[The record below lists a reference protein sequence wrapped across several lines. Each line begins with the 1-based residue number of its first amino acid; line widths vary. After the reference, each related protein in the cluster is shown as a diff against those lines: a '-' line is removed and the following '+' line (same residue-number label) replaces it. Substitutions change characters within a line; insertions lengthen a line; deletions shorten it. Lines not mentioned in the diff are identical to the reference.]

1 MKKNLSPSKMLEDY
15 IERHKDRAILE
26 VFFRL
31 NKDDLDDNFFENYS
45 TIYDQY
51 KNNKLD
57 TFVEKMKKN
66 ELLRNSNN
74 LSEQYKK
81 DLNEA
86 ECFKEGHRPSFRCF
100 KKKELESEYQGLFE
114 ILEKNP
120 IKEMKIIE
128 KFNDK
133 FYYCPA
139 VDLLFCYPNSFRDYL
154 KNACKDEALISNF
167 VKEKEGIKYLLDG
180 KHNKDVKDKNTK
192 KITEHKGDTILENTG
207 FKNISRWF
215 GRFNEFLVASYL
227 QEVENARI
235 TNMEAFSKCSHDI
248 ECVIKNKKV
257 SFECK
262 YLGPS
267 NINIPDKEG
276 ISGGFFD
283 PKETIK
289 DINRFKLNEPEN
301 KHKTPIIIVI
311 TLDRTLIDFHIDL
324 DKNCLELTADK
335 IEFKEC
341 QKGEFPKWANEI
353 WIMDFDVTTLELT
366 ERKKI
371 KKEQI
376 KLKT

>member
-1 MKKNLSPSKMLEDY
+1 MLEDY
-15 IERHKDRAILE
+15 IERNEDRDILE
-26 VFFRL
+26 IFFRL
-31 NKDDLDDNFFENYS
+31 NKDDLDDGFLKIYS
-45 TIYDQY
+45 IIYNLY
-51 KNNKLD
+51 TNNKLD
-57 TFVEKMKKN
+57 AFVDKMKKI
-66 ELLRNSNN
+66 ELLKNSDN
-74 LSEQYKK
+74 LRKQYKK
-81 DLNEA
+81 DLNEVI
-86 ECFKEGHRPSFRCF
+86 CFKENHRPLFRCF
-100 KKKELESEYQGLFE
+100 KKKDLNREYPGLFE

-128 KFNDK
+128 KLDDK

-139 VDLLFCYPNSFRDYL
+139 IDLLFLYPNSFRDYL

-180 KHNKDVKDKNTK
+180 KHNKDVKDKK
-192 KITEHKGDTILENTG
+192 KEKIIAHKGDTILENTG

-311 TLDRTLIDFHIDL
+311 TLDCTSIDFHIDL
-324 DKNCLELTADK
+324 DKNWAND
-335 IEFKEC
+335 IP
-341 QKGEFPKWANEI
+341 FPEWANEI

-371 KKEQI
+371 KKELLE
-376 KLKT
+376 LKT

>member
-1 MKKNLSPSKMLEDY
+1 MDNNLSPSKILKDY
-15 IERHKDRAILE
+15 VERHEDRDILE
-26 VFFRL
+26 IFFRL
-31 NKDDLDDNFFENYS
+31 NKDDDLDDGFLKIYS
-45 TIYDQY
+45 IIYNLY
-51 KNNKLD
+51 TNNKLD
-57 TFVEKMKKN
+57 AFVDKMKKI
-66 ELLRNSNN
+66 ELLKNSNN

-86 ECFKEGHRPSFRCF
+86 EHFKKGHLPLFRCF
-100 KKKELESEYQGLFE
+100 KKEDLESEYQGLFE

-128 KFNDK
+128 KFNDD

-154 KNACKDEALISNF
+154 KKARIDETLINNF
-167 VKEKEGIKYLLDG
+167 VKEKEGIEYLLDG
-180 KHNKDVKDKNTK
+180 KHNKDIETKETIADKGDIIFKNTSFEK
-192 KITEHKGDTILENTG
+192 
-207 FKNISRWF
+207 ISRWF

-227 QEVENARI
+227 QEVENTRV

-257 SFECK
+257 LFECK

-289 DINRFKLNEPEN
+289 DIIRFKKLDKP
-301 KHKTPIIIVI
+301 KDKQIKTPIIIVI
-311 TLDRTLIDFHIDL
+311 TLDRTLINFHIDL
-324 DKNCLELTADK
+324 DKNWAND
-335 IEFKEC
+335 IP
-341 QKGEFPKWANEI
+341 FPEWANEI
-353 WIMDFDVTTLELT
+353 WLMDLDVTTLELT

-371 KKEQI
+371 KKEQFE
-376 KLKT
+376 LKT